1 MLMGTTRKRKRRK
14 PHPSAAKRL
23 PPSPPGE
30 GVGER
35 KVFDV
40 WYTPTIRDVYAQLK
54 VAEQM
59 LSRIPDQELAV
70 VKREMYLLED
80 MMYQFVGGVTGMKV
94 KGWMDQVDIAWVKA
108 VEKKLGLMR

>member
-1 MLMGTTRKRKRRK
+1 MLMGTTRKRKRRRTTSSGATR
-14 PHPSAAKRL
+14 HL
-23 PPSPPGE
+23 PLKGKASGE
-30 GVGER
+30 GLGER

-80 MMYQFVGGVTGMKV
+80 MMYQFVGG
-94 KGWMDQVDIAWVKA
+94 
-108 VEKKLGLMR
+108 

>member
-1 MLMGTTRKRKRRK
+1 MLMGTTRKRKRRR

-23 PPSPPGE
+23 PTSPAGE
-30 GVGER
+30 GLGER

-80 MMYQFVGGVTGMKV
+80 MMYQFIGG
-94 KGWMDQVDIAWVKA
+94 
-108 VEKKLGLMR
+108 